1 MSDDKTDAEHT
12 KLVKP
17 DRDSIQIAGDSVA
30 EEERHGDLLRHHPG
44 HYRSVEEEKQHEV
57 PTYYRCILTTLP
69 LFMGYAGMIVLQHH
83 IKERLDISDDNAH
96 MSTVFSAAVSLLY
109 VGNLIM
115 RLMHNVVFT
124 CLAPRYR
131 VMLAFLLMTCSHLIL
146 FFAYY
151 VADSKNVVWTFFAYL
166 LSGIAI
172 GSFESNL
179 MSCLT
184 PLGHGSKSWAVLGI
198 PVGFNLVSVGFFILF
213 AVWPANAF
221 IEGGSYVVIGICN
234 IIGLLFFYFVV
245 PYIPFEASKDNAR
258 KFLSDMATFRLWV
271 PTIWRHC
278 IALMADM
285 FCVSLFS
292 SLVLYIYDVE
302 DLPIWNESKTTM
314 PKNAFQALFNLC
326 SFLGDFTSRRLAYR
340 DKPRNP
346 LFFLVLS
353 VCGAVMILSK
363 TALVAP
369 IGIFLV
375 MFANGSVY
383 AHSTRFI
390 DNAVDDRYNLAALSM
405 WLFVGD
411 IGSVVGSNLVS
422 TIRKPIG
429 PVYHAHGTSHVVANV
444 TQALSQWAGTA

>member
-1 MSDDKTDAEHT
+1 
-12 KLVKP
+12 
-17 DRDSIQIAGDSVA
+17 
-30 EEERHGDLLRHHPG
+30 
-44 HYRSVEEEKQHEV
+44 
-57 PTYYRCILTTLP
+57 
-69 LFMGYAGMIVLQHH
+69 
-83 IKERLDISDDNAH
+83 
-96 MSTVFSAAVSLLY
+96 
-109 VGNLIM
+109 
-115 RLMHNVVFT
+115 
-124 CLAPRYR
+124 
-131 VMLAFLLMTCSHLIL
+131 
-146 FFAYY
+146 
-151 VADSKNVVWTFFAYL
+151 
-166 LSGIAI
+166 
-172 GSFESNL
+172 
-179 MSCLT
+179 
-184 PLGHGSKSWAVLGI
+184 
-198 PVGFNLVSVGFFILF
+198 
-213 AVWPANAF
+213 
-221 IEGGSYVVIGICN
+221 
-234 IIGLLFFYFVV
+234 
-245 PYIPFEASKDNAR
+245 
-258 KFLSDMATFRLWV
+258 
-271 PTIWRHC
+271 
-278 IALMADM
+278 
-285 FCVSLFS
+285 
-292 SLVLYIYDVE
+292 VLYIYDVE

-353 VCGAVMILSK
+353 VCGAIMVLSK